1 MDFEGFQPERDET
14 AGSSPRTGETWQAAC
29 AEGMDMSLAELSLS
43 KTPWERLLEHDDA
56 LQFAAQLRRA
66 GKQLDGKA

>member
-1 MDFEGFQPERDET
+1 MDFEGFQPERGDT
-14 AGSSPRTGETWQAAC
+14 AGSSPRAGEAWQAAC
-29 AEGMDMSLAELSLS
+29 AEGMDMSLVELSLS

>member
-1 MDFEGFQPERDET
+1 MNSEEFQSDRYPTDGCS
-14 AGSSPRTGETWQAAC
+14 AQQGEAWRAAC
-29 AEGMDMSLAELSLS
+29 AQGMDMSLVELSLQ

-56 LQFAAQLRRA
+56 LQFAAKLRLA